1 MSETFTT
8 TFDQLEQIVPHL
20 FDEGQTTELLSHPG
34 RGKSEFIEHTMIP
47 LMSARD
53 KKPWGFACAMLA
65 TYTPPDLIG
74 YQFKGEKLMGG
85 RMVSVTD
92 PTMPLWMITRDG
104 KAIWEYERGILFLD
118 EFGQAEGD
126 VKRAAADL
134 FLNRRI
140 GPWQL
145 PHGWVVVAASNLLS
159 SRSGVTKSFDFIINR
174 RAEFHIQDDLQSLL
188 KWMSKNDIGVEFTS
202 FTEAYT
208 EIVFAEGVPDK
219 QGPWT
224 TPRSLVKVARVLDR
238 MRDDKGFIPTD
249 KTATRIAS
257 AWLGIEHAAQLM
269 THIKLGTEMPAV
281 EDIIRDPDG
290 TRVPPKPDAQMLV
303 VHRLAHEV
311 TEKTAKPIIQYVE
324 RMPKD
329 FAVSF
334 CRAACRR
341 NSKLVYADAFD
352 AWMDRNGSLMAAIT
366 DVR

>member
-1 MSETFTT
+1 M
-8 TFDQLEQIVPHL
+8 L
-20 FDEGQTTELLSHPG
+20 FRSWAY
-34 RGKSEFIEHTMIP
+34 K
-47 LMSARD
+47 
-53 KKPWGFACAMLA
+53 
-65 TYTPPDLIG
+65 
-74 YQFKGEKLMGG
+74 
-85 RMVSVTD
+85 
-92 PTMPLWMITRDG
+92 
-104 KAIWEYERGILFLD
+104 RGILFLD

-134 FLNRRI
+134 FLNRRV

-145 PHGWVVVAASNLLS
+145 PDGWVVIAASNLLS

-188 KWMSKNDIGVEFTS
+188 KWMNKNGIAPEFTS

-208 EIVFAEGVPDK
+208 EIVFTEGVPEK

-224 TPRSLVKVARVLDR
+224 TPRSLVKVARVLEK
-238 MRDDKGFIPTD
+238 MRDDKGNIPND
-249 KTATRIAS
+249 LIAKRVAAS
-257 AWLGIEHAAQLM
+257 WLGVDHAAQLM
-269 THIKLGTEMPAV
+269 THIQLGTEMPDV
-281 EDIIRDPDG
+281 EDIIKDPMG

-303 VHRLAHEV
+303 THRLAHEV
-311 TEKTAKPIIQYVE
+311 TAKNAGPIIQYVE

-341 NSKLVYADAFD
+341 DSKLVYADAFD
-352 AWMDRNGSLMAAIT
+352 QWMDRNGSLMAAIT